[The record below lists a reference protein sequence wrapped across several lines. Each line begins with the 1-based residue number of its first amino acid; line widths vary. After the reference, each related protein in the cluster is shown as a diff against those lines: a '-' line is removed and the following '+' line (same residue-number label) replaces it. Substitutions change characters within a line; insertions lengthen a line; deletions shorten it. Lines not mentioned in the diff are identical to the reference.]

1 MNVGPQKRLT
11 KRRKD
16 LYNAIARGMTERK
29 AIETIAKQYK
39 TTEEAIYKDW
49 QHRDKW
55 GDIIP
60 QIDKKNA
67 LQDVLNELD
76 ELRSRLYDKAAN
88 SKSDRDQIR
97 ALSILVD
104 MKFKSLEAL
113 KELGFVVSA
122 PSTPS
127 AEDEVYYKILKD
139 VVGRS

>member
-1 MNVGPQKRLT
+1 
-11 KRRKD
+11 
-16 LYNAIARGMTERK
+16 MTERK

-88 SKSDRDQIR
+88 SKSDWDQIW